1 MSLVA
6 VCGALIGLTGL
17 FWVLGIRSFE
27 RRALS

>member
-1 MSLVA
+1 
-6 VCGALIGLTGL
+6 VCGALVALTGL